1 MKGNDAMNI
10 TAYFDGCCEPINP
23 GGTASYG
30 ALVLIDNQRVWQAS
44 QIVSPEEGREK
55 ETSNNVAEYA
65 GLISL
70 LEYLLSRN
78 LQNEPIQVYGDSR
91 LVIYQMF
98 GDPKL
103 NGKRWKIKRGYYTP
117 LAYRA
122 LELLKRFSSLKG
134 DWIPREENALADELS
149 KAELLKAGISLKIQP
164 GGQ

>member
-1 MKGNDAMNI
+1 MNI
-10 TAYFDGCCEPINP
+10 TAYFDECCESINP

-30 ALVLIDNQRVWQAS
+30 VVVLIDNQRVWQAS
-44 QIVSPEEGREK
+44 QIVSPGEGREK

-65 GLISL
+65 GFISL

-78 LQNEPIQVYGDSR
+78 LQDEPIQIYGDSR

-103 NGKRWKIKRGYYTP
+103 NGKHWKIKRGYYAP

-122 LELLKRFSSLKG
+122 LELLKGFSSLKG
-134 DWIPREENALADELS
+134 DWIPREENSLADELS
-149 KAELLKAGISLKIQP
+149 KAELLKAGISLKIQS
-164 GGQ
+164 GA